1 MNRATVGQEVRTILG
16 VLPTQQTGV
25 VTRRNGEYVYVRM
38 PNGAEIEFYDCE
50 LEAA

>member
-1 MNRATVGQEVRTILG
+1 MTRAAIGQKVRTRSG
-16 VLPTQQTGV
+16 VLPIQQTGV
-25 VTRRNGEYVYVRM
+25 VTRRNGEYVYVYM